1 MDRDSEVETVL
12 ADEDWYGASG
22 EGMAVAG
29 RGTRRR
35 NRREERG
42 PRLLSPNSNNEGS
55 DAFDEEELFS
65 PSGSLS
71 SLHEF
76 SDNEDVPS
84 DNSDAAR
91 GNGGPII
98 RNGLSNSARSQLSD
112 IRVDIGSPAE
122 SEVDVGVDDVRV
134 VVQAKAARKT
144 SALRDS
150 SPSSAWQAHRGRKV
164 IADEYDEDEEGQ
176 MGGVAADDA
185 DIEDGPDS
193 NVRRKKQ
200 RLEHGARR
208 LTAISEIKSPQTD
221 AGAVDPSLRKHKQ
234 SKRRK
239 PRYEE
244 PDCLDDEGCP
254 QLVYFAA
261 KGDTA
266 TCRKLLLRGATISK
280 TDSHGWTALHEASKH
295 SHVETLELLLNPPA
309 RARLHA
315 DAELGSDC
323 GAVSDIAE
331 SRTVRQ
337 LLSPLPNV
345 NAATQHS
352 RLTPL
357 HQAVVNEDIP
367 VVRLL
372 LDHGAR
378 TCVLNSRQ
386 LTPLDTC
393 SNEKIARILTDRAK
407 LQRSISARDK
417 AGQTK
422 LHRACNA
429 GDLELTVSLINQ
441 GADVNLKDNAGWT
454 PLHEAALEG
463 HNAVV
468 VALLRR
474 GADFSAR
481 GFGGDTPLH
490 DACANG
496 HVDVARSL
504 LVVGADPL
512 AKNIKHITPEDMA
525 KEEEQDE
532 VLQIIDAHRRGYLR
546 APQRIAHVDSGMS
559 AKPEKNGKGKRPAS
573 VPVAGSARGDD
584 AGSSERLPKSRPRPT
599 QPSPTRSKD
608 GHRERRPSLALSND
622 SDDQGAGSTSAHKRE
637 LVSLRRLRE
646 EAEKPLVNYYF
657 SSSSSKMSRDER
669 KLQGIMGTIERM
681 EKRKPKE
688 KERRQASTEPE
699 ADIVSDKAATTGTVD
714 GVDVR
719 GAIKDD
725 DDDAVRIEG
734 SRHRHRHLVP
744 GPPSSSLSPKRRR
757 GRPPKKRV
765 IDDDDDDKES
775 PSLEPTLAAPAP
787 VRHAAKRARRD
798 TNATAD
804 NVPTVITIDGTST
817 PRHVPI
823 SPTLD
828 EPVKVAMPTVEIK
841 TEPMFIA
848 SPVPV
853 LGAAATSG
861 GGSKHA
867 SRHGLPNTT
876 AIHRDKQSKHH
887 RVSEG
892 GRTIVESAV
901 PPRAEAMTPSSIAA
915 QAIRYLPLYT
925 IQLHDDV
932 PASKPNY
939 FVVDLQVRLLLGM
952 PVDTA
957 STTSSSNRSD
967 ANPLFAAYPHLCRR
981 KISEAQKERL
991 WEPLAGMF
999 VSNMQFIHDS
1009 TTTPTATTPS
1019 NADSEAAP
1027 PAILPR
1033 KSAERKSRSATGS
1046 SRLLT
1051 TASNVKADNELVSQF
1066 TLHEKKKFVGLGL
1079 YFVKLDEVVEIIR
1092 RDFPQISKQLIT
1104 ITLDLSTIDIAAAAA
1119 APPPLRSLADVI
1131 DCDAPA
1137 PKCPE
1142 WTGPQ
1147 HMMPLRYALKL
1158 HYRDRQAYMEGAGR
1172 GGTEGKP

>member
-12 ADEDWYGASG
+12 ADEDWYGTSG

-42 PRLLSPNSNNEGS
+42 PRLLPPNSNNEGS

-76 SDNEDVPS
+76 SDNEDVQS

-98 RNGLSNSARSQLSD
+98 RNGLSNSARSPLSD
-112 IRVDIGSPAE
+112 IRVDIGSPME
-122 SEVDVGVDDVRV
+122 SEVDVGVDDLRGAVK
-134 VVQAKAARKT
+134 AKAARKT

-208 LTAISEIKSPQTD
+208 LTAIGDMQSPQTD
-221 AGAVDPSLRKHKQ
+221 AGAADLSLRKHKQ

-261 KGDTA
+261 KGDTV

-280 TDSHGWTALHEASKH
+280 TDAHGWTALHEASKH

-315 DAELGSDC
+315 DSELGSDC
-323 GAVSDIAE
+323 GASSDIAE

-357 HQAVVNEDIP
+357 HQAVVNEDML

-422 LHRACNA
+422 LHRACHA

-463 HNAVV
+463 HNAVA

-512 AKNIKHITPEDMA
+512 TKNLKHITPEDMA
-525 KEEEQDE
+525 KEEERDE
-532 VLQIIDAHRRGYLR
+532 VLQIIDAHRRGHLR
-546 APQRIAHVDSGMS
+546 APLRTAHVDSGMS
-559 AKPEKNGKGKRPAS
+559 AKSERNGKGKRPAS
-573 VPVAGSARGDD
+573 VAVAGSVRGDD
-584 AGSSERLPKSRPRPT
+584 AGGSERLPKSRPRPT
-599 QPSPTRSKD
+599 QSSPARSRD
-608 GHRERRPSLALSND
+608 GHGERRPSLALSND
-622 SDDQGAGSTSAHKRE
+622 SDDQGAGSASAHKRE

-688 KERRQASTEPE
+688 KERCQASTEPE
-699 ADIVSDKAATTGTVD
+699 ADIVSDKAAVTDTVD
-714 GVDVR
+714 GVR
-719 GAIKDD
+719 AAIKDD
-725 DDDAVRIEG
+725 DDDDVVRTEG
-734 SRHRHRHLVP
+734 SRHRHRHLVSD
-744 GPPSSSLSPKRRR
+744 PPSSSLSPKRRR

-765 IDDDDDDKES
+765 IDDEDDDKES
-775 PSLEPTLAAPAP
+775 PPLAPTQDAPAP
-787 VRHAAKRARRD
+787 VRHTAKRARRD

-804 NVPTVITIDGTST
+804 SVPAVITIDGTST
-817 PRHVPI
+817 PRNVPT

-828 EPVKVAMPTVEIK
+828 EPAQVVMPTVEIK

-853 LGAAATSG
+853 LGAAAGG

-867 SRHGLPNTT
+867 SRHGLSGTA
-876 AIHRDKQSKHH
+876 AIHRGKQSKHH

-925 IQLHDDV
+925 IQLHDDAS
-932 PASKPNY
+932 ASKPNY

-967 ANPLFAAYPHLCRR
+967 GNPLFAAYPHLCRR
-981 KISEAQKERL
+981 RISEAQKERL

-1009 TTTPTATTPS
+1009 TTPTATTPS

-1027 PAILPR
+1027 PAMLPR

-1046 SRLLT
+1046 SRSLAT
-1051 TASNVKADNELVSQF
+1051 VSSVKADNELVSQF

-1104 ITLDLSTIDIAAAAA
+1104 ITLDLSTIDIAPA
-1119 APPPLRSLADVI
+1119 APPPLRSLAEVI
-1131 DCDAPA
+1131 DCEVPA
-1137 PKCPE
+1137 PKCP
-1142 WTGPQ
+1142 
-1147 HMMPLRYALKL
+1147 
-1158 HYRDRQAYMEGAGR
+1158 
-1172 GGTEGKP
+1172 

>member
-12 ADEDWYGASG
+12 ADEDWYGTSG
-22 EGMAVAG
+22 EGVSTAS

-35 NRREERG
+35 NRREESG
-42 PRLLSPNSNNEGS
+42 PRHSPPNNNEGS

-65 PSGSLS
+65 TSGSLS

-76 SDNEDVPS
+76 SGSENDQS
-84 DNSDAAR
+84 DNSDAAC
-91 GNGGPII
+91 GGAGAGEPII
-98 RNGLSNSARSQLSD
+98 RNGLSNSTRDHLGD
-112 IRVDIGSPAE
+112 IPVDPTSPEGHTE
-122 SEVDVGVDDVRV
+122 SEVDVDGEDGRGVGHV
-134 VVQAKAARKT
+134 KIKHSS
-144 SALRDS
+144 SALRSS
-150 SPSSAWQAHRGRKV
+150 SPSLAWQAHRGRKV
-164 IADEYDEDEEGQ
+164 IADEDDEDEGGQ
-176 MGGVAADDA
+176 VGSIAAEDA
-185 DIEDGPDS
+185 DIEDAPDS
-193 NVRRKKQ
+193 TMRRKKQ
-200 RLEHGARR
+200 KLDYGARR
-208 LTAISEIKSPQTD
+208 QSPQAD
-221 AGAVDPSLRKHKQ
+221 AEPADSLLRKNKP

-239 PRYEE
+239 PRYDE

-254 QLVYFAA
+254 QLVYFAS

-266 TCRKLLLRGATISK
+266 TCRKLLLRGATVSK
-280 TDSHGWTALHEASKH
+280 ADSHGWTALHEASKH
-295 SHVETLELLLNPPA
+295 SHIDTLELLLNPPA
-309 RARLHA
+309 RARLRT
-315 DAELGSDC
+315 DAEAGSDC
-323 GAVSDIAE
+323 STVSDVAE

-337 LLSPLPNV
+337 LLSPLPNI

-357 HQAVVNEDIP
+357 HQAVANEDML

-393 SNEKIARILTDRAK
+393 SNEKVARLLTDRAK

-504 LVVGADPL
+504 LVVGADPQARNL
-512 AKNIKHITPEDMA
+512 KHITPEDMA

-532 VLQIIDAHRRGYLR
+532 VLQMIDMYRRGHLR
-546 APQRIAHVDSGMS
+546 APPPRIAHVDSGTS
-559 AKPEKNGKGKRPAS
+559 AKPENNSKGKRPAT
-573 VPVAGSARGDD
+573 ALLRGDD
-584 AGSSERLPKSRPRPT
+584 AGGSSERLPSKARSRTT
-599 QPSPTRSKD
+599 QPSPVRSKD
-608 GHRERRPSLALSND
+608 GRGDRRPSLALSND
-622 SDDQGAGSTSAHKRE
+622 SDDQGAGSAHKRE

-669 KLQGIMGTIERM
+669 KLQVLVGTIERM

-699 ADIVSDKAATTGTVD
+699 CDNVPGKAVSALGTVD
-714 GVDVR
+714 NAGVGADVSKEDNR
-719 GAIKDD
+719 
-725 DDDAVRIEG
+725 R
-734 SRHRHRHLVP
+734 
-744 GPPSSSLSPKRRR
+744 SLSPKRRR
-757 GRPPKKRV
+757 GRPPKKRI
-765 IDDDDDDKES
+765 IDDDDDDKE
-775 PSLEPTLAAPAP
+775 PPP
-787 VRHAAKRARRD
+787 VRHAAKRTRRD
-798 TNATAD
+798 SNAATND
-804 NVPTVITIDGTST
+804 ISKVITIDGTST
-817 PRHVPI
+817 PRRASI

-828 EPVKVAMPTVEIK
+828 EEGIK
-841 TEPMFIA
+841 TETMPVA
-848 SPVPV
+848 SPAPVPV
-853 LGAAATSG
+853 SAPMDVGSS
-861 GGSKHA
+861 GSKHM
-867 SRHGLPNTT
+867 SRHGLSGVSVV
-876 AIHRDKQSKHH
+876 RREKQTKQQ
-887 RVSEG
+887 RAKEG
-892 GRTIVESAV
+892 GRMT
-901 PPRAEAMTPSSIAA
+901 AETMTPSSIAA

-925 IQLHDDV
+925 IQLHGDP

-952 PVDTA
+952 SIDTA
-957 STTSSSNRSD
+957 NSANGSRSD
-967 ANPLFAAYPHLCRR
+967 GNPLFAAYPHLCRR
-981 KISEAQKERL
+981 RISEAQKERL

-1009 TTTPTATTPS
+1009 TTPPASAT
-1019 NADSEAAP
+1019 AAP
-1027 PAILPR
+1027 PAMLPS
-1033 KSAERKSRSATGS
+1033 KSAERKARATSA
-1046 SRLLT
+1046 SRL
-1051 TASNVKADNELVSQF
+1051 SSKADSELVSQF
-1066 TLHEKKKFVGLGL
+1066 TLHEKKKFVALGL

-1092 RDFPQISKQLIT
+1092 RDYPQISKQLIT
-1104 ITLDLSTIDIAAAAA
+1104 ITLDLSTIDIAP
-1119 APPPLRSLADVI
+1119 APAKPRLRSLTDAI
-1131 DCDAPA
+1131 DCERP
-1137 PKCPE
+1137 PRRCPE
-1142 WTGPQ
+1142 WTGPKQ
-1147 HMMPLRYALKL
+1147 MLPLRYALKL
-1158 HYRDRQAYMEGAGR
+1158 HYRDRQAYLEGT
-1172 GGTEGKP
+1172 GGGGGL

>member
-22 EGMAVAG
+22 EGVLAAS
-29 RGTRRR
+29 RGARRR

-42 PRLLSPNSNNEGS
+42 PRHSPPNNEDS

-65 PSGSLS
+65 ASGSLS

-76 SDNEDVPS
+76 SGSEDAQS
-84 DNSDAAR
+84 DNSDAAS
-91 GNGGPII
+91 GGGGPII
-98 RNGLSNSARSQLSD
+98 RNGLSNSTRNHLSD
-112 IRVDIGSPAE
+112 TRADAASPAGHTE
-122 SEVDVGVDDVRV
+122 SEVDVDGEDVRGV
-134 VVQAKAARKT
+134 VAHVKAKHKP

-164 IADEYDEDEEGQ
+164 IADEDDEDEDGQ
-176 MGGVAADDA
+176 VRGIAAEDA
-185 DIEDGPDS
+185 DIEDGPES
-193 NVRRKKQ
+193 TVRRKKQ
-200 RLEHGARR
+200 RLDHGARR
-208 LTAISEIKSPQTD
+208 LTSGSDQQSPQAD
-221 AGAVDPSLRKHKQ
+221 AGPADSSLRKHKP

-239 PRYEE
+239 PRYDE
-244 PDCLDDEGCP
+244 PDFLDDEGCP
-254 QLVYFAA
+254 QLVYFAS

-280 TDSHGWTALHEASKH
+280 TDSQGWTALHEASKH
-295 SHVETLELLLNPPA
+295 SHAETLELLLNPPA
-309 RARLHA
+309 RARIHA
-315 DAELGSDC
+315 DAEPGSDC
-323 GAVSDIAE
+323 SAASEIAE

-345 NAATQHS
+345 NATTQHS

-357 HQAVVNEDIP
+357 HQAVVNEDML

-393 SNEKIARILTDRAK
+393 SNEKIARLLTDRAK

-429 GDLELTVSLINQ
+429 GDLELTVGLINQ

-463 HNAVV
+463 HNSVV

-504 LVVGADPL
+504 LVVGADPQARNL
-512 AKNIKHITPEDMA
+512 KHVTPEDMA

-532 VLQIIDAHRRGYLR
+532 VLQIIDLYRRGYLR
-546 APQRIAHVDSGMS
+546 APLRIVHADSGTS
-559 AKPEKNGKGKRPAS
+559 AKSEKHGKGKRP
-573 VPVAGSARGDD
+573 VALSLRGEDVGGSA
-584 AGSSERLPKSRPRPT
+584 ERLPSKARPRTT
-599 QPSPTRSKD
+599 QPSPARSKD
-608 GHRERRPSLALSND
+608 GRGDRRPSLALSND

-657 SSSSSKMSRDER
+657 SSSSSKMTRDER
-669 KLQGIMGTIERM
+669 KLQVLMGTIERM
-681 EKRKPKE
+681 EKRKPKD
-688 KERRQASTEPE
+688 KDRRQASTEPE
-699 ADIVSDKAATTGTVD
+699 CDATPEKAASLGAVD
-714 GVDVR
+714 SAGMR
-719 GAIKDD
+719 ATNKDG
-725 DDDAVRIEG
+725 DDAMRTEG
-734 SRHRHRHLVP
+734 GRHRHHPHHLVSE
-744 GPPSSSLSPKRRR
+744 PPSSSLSPKRRR
-757 GRPPKKRV
+757 GRPPKKRI

-775 PSLEPTLAAPAP
+775 PPLAPTP

-798 TNATAD
+798 TNAAAD
-804 NVPTVITIDGTST
+804 DMPKVITIDGTST
-817 PRHVPI
+817 PRRMSI
-823 SPTLD
+823 SPNLD
-828 EPVKVAMPTVEIK
+828 EPAQVAMPTVAIK
-841 TEPMFIA
+841 PEPMLVA

-853 LGAAATSG
+853 PGAAAAAIGG
-861 GGSKHA
+861 GGSAKHM
-867 SRHGLPNTT
+867 SRHGVSGVT
-876 AIHRDKQSKHH
+876 AAHKDKQTKHQ
-887 RVSEG
+887 RVVEG
-892 GRTIVESAV
+892 GRTIVEGAQ
-901 PPRAEAMTPSSIAA
+901 RAEAMTPSSIAA

-925 IQLHDDV
+925 IQLHGDP
-932 PASKPNY
+932 PASKPSY

-952 PVDTA
+952 PIDTTNSA
-957 STTSSSNRSD
+957 NSSRSD
-967 ANPLFAAYPHLCRR
+967 GNPLFAAYPHLCRR

-999 VSNMQFIHDS
+999 VSNMQFIHES
-1009 TTTPTATTPS
+1009 TTPTA
-1019 NADSEAAP
+1019 SETAAP
-1027 PAILPR
+1027 PAMLPR
-1033 KSAERKSRSATGS
+1033 KPAERKARAASAASS
-1046 SRLLT
+1046 SRPAANT
-1051 TASNVKADNELVSQF
+1051 SAAKADSELVSQF
-1066 TLHEKKKFVGLGL
+1066 TLHEKKKFVALGL
-1079 YFVKLDEVVEIIR
+1079 HFVKLDEVVEIIR
-1092 RDFPQISKQLIT
+1092 RDYPQISKQLIT
-1104 ITLDLSTIDIAAAAA
+1104 ITLDLSTIGIAAAP
-1119 APPPLRSLADVI
+1119 APPRIRTLADAI
-1131 DCDAPA
+1131 DRDEP
-1137 PKCPE
+1137 PRKCPE

-1147 HMMPLRYALKL
+1147 QMLPLRYALKL
-1158 HYRDRQAYMEGAGR
+1158 HYRDRQAYMESTGGGGSSAKGA
-1172 GGTEGKP
+1172 

>member
-12 ADEDWYGASG
+12 ADDDWYGTPG
-22 EGMAVAG
+22 EGLAVTVAG

-42 PRLLSPNSNNEGS
+42 PRLPAPHSNNEGS
-55 DAFDEEELFS
+55 NAFDEEELFS

-76 SDNEDVPS
+76 SDNEDVLS

-91 GNGGPII
+91 GSGGPII
-98 RNGLSNSARSQLSD
+98 RNGLSSSARSRLSD
-112 IRVDIGSPAE
+112 ACIDTGSLVE
-122 SEVDVGVDDVRV
+122 SEVDVDGEGLKGVAR
-134 VVQAKAARKT
+134 AKAVRKT

-150 SPSSAWQAHRGRKV
+150 SPSSAWQAPRGRKV
-164 IADEYDEDEEGQ
+164 IADEDDEDEGGH
-176 MGGVAADDA
+176 MGGVAAEDA

-193 NVRRKKQ
+193 KVRRKKQ

-208 LTAISEIKSPQTD
+208 LPSISETQSKQTD
-221 AGAVDPSLRKHKQ
+221 TGAADPSFRKHKQ
-234 SKRRK
+234 TKRRK

-244 PDCLDDEGCP
+244 PDCLDDDGCP

-266 TCRKLLLRGATISK
+266 TCRKLLLRGATVSK
-280 TDSHGWTALHEASKH
+280 ADAHGWTALHEASKH

-315 DAELGSDC
+315 DTDHGSDC
-323 GAVSDIAE
+323 GAASDITE
-331 SRTVRQ
+331 SRTMRQ

-357 HQAVVNEDIP
+357 HQAVANEDLL

-463 HNAVV
+463 HSPVV

-474 GADFSAR
+474 GADFAAR

-496 HVDVARSL
+496 HVDVVRSL

-512 AKNIKHITPEDMA
+512 ARNLKNVTPEDMA
-525 KEEEQDE
+525 KEEEQEE
-532 VLQIIDAHRRGYLR
+532 VLQLIDAHRRGLLR
-546 APQRIAHVDSGMS
+546 APQRTTHVDAGML

-573 VPVAGSARGDD
+573 VAVAVAVAGRGGDD
-584 AGSSERLPKSRPRPT
+584 GSSERLPKSRPRPT
-599 QPSPTRSKD
+599 QPSPARSKD
-608 GHRERRPSLALSND
+608 GHGERRPASALSND
-622 SDDQGAGSTSAHKRE
+622 SDDQGTGSTSAQKRE

-669 KLQGIMGTIERM
+669 KLQVLMDTIERM

-699 ADIVSDKAATTGTVD
+699 ADFVSDKAAAAAV
-714 GVDVR
+714 V
-719 GAIKDD
+719 DD
-725 DDDAVRIEG
+725 DGAKAAAKGENDDSGQTEE
-734 SRHRHRHLVP
+734 SRHRRHHIAP
-744 GPPSSSLSPKRRR
+744 GPSSSLSPKRRR

-765 IDDDDDDKES
+765 IDDDDDDKE
-775 PSLEPTLAAPAP
+775 PAPMVAPILDAPAP
-787 VRHAAKRARRD
+787 VRHTTKRARRD
-798 TNATAD
+798 TNAAAD
-804 NVPTVITIDGTST
+804 SMPNVITIDGTST
-817 PRHVPI
+817 PRHVPT

-828 EPVKVAMPTVEIK
+828 EPLQAATPTVEIK
-841 TEPMFIA
+841 TEPKFIA
-848 SPVPV
+848 SP
-853 LGAAATSG
+853 AAV
-861 GGSKHA
+861 SKHA
-867 SRHGLPNTT
+867 SRHGLPGST
-876 AIHRDKQSKHH
+876 AIHKDKPPKHQ
-887 RVSEG
+887 RAAEG
-892 GRTIVESAV
+892 GRTIVEGAV
-901 PPRAEAMTPSSIAA
+901 PQRAEAMTPSSIAA

-925 IQLHDDV
+925 IQLHDDSQA
-932 PASKPNY
+932 PKPSY

-952 PVDTA
+952 PVDTT
-957 STTSSSNRSD
+957 SSTSSSSRSD

-981 KISEAQKERL
+981 RISDAQKERL

-999 VSNMQFIHDS
+999 VSNMQFIHES
-1009 TTTPTATTPS
+1009 TTATPS
-1019 NADSEAAP
+1019 NADSEAAATP
-1027 PAILPR
+1027 PAMPPR
-1033 KSAERKSRSATGS
+1033 KSSERKPRSATGS
-1046 SRLLT
+1046 SRSSA
-1051 TASNVKADNELVSQF
+1051 TATSAKADSELVSQF

-1104 ITLDLSTIDIAAAAA
+1104 ITLDLSTVDIAAAV
-1119 APPPLRSLADVI
+1119 APSQPLRPLSDVI
-1131 DCDAPA
+1131 DSDGPA
-1137 PKCPE
+1137 PRCPE

-1147 HMMPLRYALKL
+1147 HMLPLRYALKL
-1158 HYRDRQAYMEGAGR
+1158 HYRDRLAFMKDA

>member
-12 ADEDWYGASG
+12 ADDDWYGTSG
-22 EGMAVAG
+22 EGLAAAVAG

-42 PRLLSPNSNNEGS
+42 PRLLPPHSNNEGG

-76 SDNEDVPS
+76 SDNEDALS

-91 GNGGPII
+91 GSGGPIV
-98 RNGLSNSARSQLSD
+98 RNGLSSSARSRLSD
-112 IRVDIGSPAE
+112 ACVDTGSPVE
-122 SEVDVGVDDVRV
+122 SEVDVDGEDMKGVARV
-134 VVQAKAARKT
+134 KTVRKT
-144 SALRDS
+144 SSLRDS
-150 SPSSAWQAHRGRKV
+150 SPSSAWQVPRGRKV
-164 IADEYDEDEEGQ
+164 IADEDDEDE
-176 MGGVAADDA
+176 GGLVGSVAAEDA

-193 NVRRKKQ
+193 KVRRKKQ

-208 LTAISEIKSPQTD
+208 LPSVGEAESKQAD
-221 AGAVDPSLRKHKQ
+221 AGAADPSFRKHKQ

-244 PDCLDDEGCP
+244 PDSLDDEGCP

-266 TCRKLLLRGATISK
+266 TCRKLLLRGATVSK
-280 TDSHGWTALHEASKH
+280 ADAHGWTALHEASKH

-315 DAELGSDC
+315 DTDHGSDC
-323 GAVSDIAE
+323 GAGSDITE

-357 HQAVVNEDIP
+357 HQAVANEDLI

-378 TCVLNSRQ
+378 TCVINSRQ

-463 HNAVV
+463 HNTVV

-474 GADFSAR
+474 GADFAAR

-512 AKNIKHITPEDMA
+512 ARNLKHVTPEDMA

-532 VLQIIDAHRRGYLR
+532 VLQLIDAHRRGLLR
-546 APQRIAHVDSGMS
+546 APPRTAHVDSGTS
-559 AKPEKNGKGKRPAS
+559 AKLEKNGKGKRPAS
-573 VPVAGSARGDD
+573 VPVAGAVSVRGADS
-584 AGSSERLPKSRPRPT
+584 GSSERLPKSRPRPT
-599 QPSPTRSKD
+599 QPSPARSKD
-608 GHRERRPSLALSND
+608 GQGERRPASALSND
-622 SDDQGAGSTSAHKRE
+622 SDDQGAGSTSAQKRE

-657 SSSSSKMSRDER
+657 SSSSSKMTRDER
-669 KLQGIMGTIERM
+669 KLQVLMGTIERM

-688 KERRQASTEPE
+688 KERRQASAEPE
-699 ADIVSDKAATTGTVD
+699 AGFVSDKAATTVETTVED
-714 GVDVR
+714 SGVRAVAN
-719 GAIKDD
+719 GEDD
-725 DDDAVRIEG
+725 DSGRTEG
-734 SRHRHRHLVP
+734 SRHRHHLDS
-744 GPPSSSLSPKRRR
+744 GPSSSLSPKRRR

-765 IDDDDDDKES
+765 IDDDDDDKE
-775 PSLEPTLAAPAP
+775 LAPVALVLDAPAP
-787 VRHAAKRARRD
+787 ARHTNKRARRD

-804 NVPTVITIDGTST
+804 SAPTVITIDGTST

-828 EPVKVAMPTVEIK
+828 EPVKAAMPTVEIK
-841 TEPMFIA
+841 TEPKFIA
-848 SPVPV
+848 SPTPV
-853 LGAAATSG
+853 
-861 GGSKHA
+861 SKHA
-867 SRHGLPNTT
+867 SRHGLPGTT
-876 AIHRDKQSKHH
+876 AVHRDKPSKHQ
-887 RVSEG
+887 RVAEG
-892 GRTIVESAV
+892 GRTIVEGAV
-901 PPRAEAMTPSSIAA
+901 PQRAEAMTPSSIAA

-925 IQLHDDV
+925 IQLHDDAQA
-932 PASKPNY
+932 PKPSY

-952 PVDTA
+952 PVDT
-957 STTSSSNRSD
+957 TSSTSGGSKSD

-981 KISEAQKERL
+981 RISDAQKERL

-1009 TTTPTATTPS
+1009 TTATPS
-1019 NADSEAAP
+1019 NADSEAATPP
-1027 PAILPR
+1027 PAMLPR
-1033 KSAERKSRSATGS
+1033 KSAERKPRSATGS
-1046 SRLLT
+1046 SRSSV
-1051 TASNVKADNELVSQF
+1051 TATSAKADSELVSQF

-1104 ITLDLSTIDIAAAAA
+1104 ITLDLSTVDIAAAV
-1119 APPPLRSLADVI
+1119 APPGLRPLSDVI
-1131 DCDAPA
+1131 DGDEPA
-1137 PKCPE
+1137 PRCPE

-1147 HMMPLRYALKL
+1147 HMLPLRYALKL
-1158 HYRDRQAYMEGAGR
+1158 HYRDRLAFIKGA